1 MSHLLTYTKQNF
13 FKKLVAKLHKNITQH
28 HRVTILSQIIHSNI
42 LALNADNKNSLK
54 ILDVGCGD
62 MRIFHLLKNNLPGAK
77 FTGIDVFQLPEHFK
91 NDSYWQ
97 YFKNFNGI
105 DIPFENGSFDFIL
118 LIDVL
123 HHIQED
129 KQLLLLE
136 EAKRVSKMV
145 IIKDH
150 FEFGF
155 FSRQVLRLMDF
166 AGNWANGVSIP
177 KRYFSK
183 KSFASLLHTVD
194 CKVEKMIEGIDL
206 YKNLKPLNFFLKSQ
220 WQFICIGKFK

>member
-13 FKKLVAKLHKNITQH
+13 FKKLVAKLHKKITQH
-28 HRVTILSQIIHSNI
+28 NRVKILSEIIHSNI
-42 LALNADNKNSLK
+42 LALNVDHKISLK

-62 MRIFHLLKNNLPGAK
+62 MKIFHSLKNNLPSAELA
-77 FTGIDVFQLPEHFK
+77 GIDVFQLPEPFK
-91 NDSYWQ
+91 NDPYWQ
-97 YFKNFNGI
+97 SFRSFNGI
-105 DIPFENGSFDFIL
+105 NIPFENGFFDFIL

-129 KQLLLLE
+129 KQLLLLK

-177 KRYFSK
+177 ERYFSK
-183 KSFASLLHTVD
+183 KSFASLLHKAD

-206 YKNLKPLNFFLKSQ
+206 YKNLKPLNFLLKPQ
-220 WQFICIGKFK
+220 WQFICIGKFN